1 MNNNDDRDND
11 LDQLLKPLKAAS
23 PNDLQMQK
31 WKSAVQ
37 DKTKKREKN
46 YSTSRTKWAFQLAAA
61 MFVGVVIGA
70 MAFKSNQSSTQQPQS
85 VVQISLDD
93 ATIERSHDNLD

>member
-1 MNNNDDRDND
+1 MNNNDDRDNE
-11 LDQLLKPLKAAS
+11 LDQLLKPLKSAS

-37 DKTKKREKN
+37 TNIRKRGRV
-46 YSTSRTKWAFQLAAA
+46 YSTSQTKLAFQLAAA
-61 MFVGVVIGA
+61 MFVGAVIGA

>member
-1 MNNNDDRDND
+1 MSNPNGRDNE

-37 DKTKKREKN
+37 ANTRKRERT
-46 YSTSRTKWAFQLAAA
+46 YSASRTKWAFQLAAA
-61 MFVGVVIGA
+61 MFVGVLIGA
-70 MAFKSNQSSTQQPQS
+70 FAFKNNKPTIQQSQS
-85 VVQISLDD
+85 VVQISMED